1 MDRIIMGEELS
12 VYSTVALTL
21 GKAKKA
27 NRDGIISRYLII
39 SMKDEYSILAPTK
52 RAIIFEEEIPGV
64 IDELAQF
71 VDTNLKDPR
80 GGQVVSIPALMASTK
95 ANEFKKFMRFPGMM
109 PINVKL
115 RKGDC
120 YANDING
127 NTIKDAQGNPVH
139 TDNIN
144 VMVQIRCI
152 RPDNNGG
159 CKTDYVDNWSP
170 ERQLARMENR
180 FYIHPVNTSS
190 TAQEPP
196 IGIQTQPAAPAP
208 QVATQAPQPTVA
220 PQVAP
225 QPTAQA
231 PF

>member
-27 NRDGIISRYLII
+27 NRNDIISRYLII

-127 NTIKDAQGNPVH
+127 DTIKDAQGHPVH

-152 RPDNNGG
+152 RPDSNGG
-159 CKTDYVDNWSP
+159 CSTDYVDNWSP
-170 ERQLARMENR
+170 ERQLARIENR
-180 FYIHPVNTSS
+180 FYIHPVNAPS

-196 IGIQTQPAAPAP
+196 IGIQAPQPTVAP
-208 QVATQAPQPTVA
+208 QVATQA